1 MKTLTCPRAC
11 AFPLLLVAL
20 ACAPDAGVI
29 DPGIR
34 RDDVELSSASAPYS
48 DWSAPVN
55 LGPTVNSSFADITP
69 EISKNGLSLYFS
81 STRPG
86 GFGSND
92 LWVSRRACTD
102 MIDPVCAWGSPIN
115 LGPTINTAGIDAAP
129 HLSQDGHLLF
139 FSSVRSE
146 GFGGNDIWVSRRT
159 HIDDDLAWET
169 PVNLGAGV
177 NGAQFDAGASLKR
190 PEFYFTSGPAAAG
203 PLDVYV
209 SEVTGQT
216 FGPRALVAELSS
228 SGNELKPSIR
238 FDGREI
244 FVSSDR
250 TDRPGSMGLQDIWVS
265 TRESHTDAWSLPV
278 NLGPIINTSFQDQ
291 QPAISDDGT
300 ILLFASNRAGGSGGL
315 DLYLATRTTRGQN
328 Q

>member
-11 AFPLLLVAL
+11 AFTLFLVTL
-20 ACAPDAGVI
+20 GCAPDAGVI
-29 DPGIR
+29 DPGFLS
-34 RDDVELSSASAPYS
+34 DDVELSSASARYS
-48 DWSAPVN
+48 NWSAPVN

-69 EISKNGLSLYFS
+69 EISKDGLSLYFS

-102 MIDPVCAWGSPIN
+102 TSDPDCSWAAPVN

-139 FSSVRSE
+139 FTSVRP
-146 GFGGNDIWVSRRT
+146 GGVGGNDIWVSRRAHT
-159 HIDDDLAWET
+159 HDDLAWET
-169 PVNLGAGV
+169 PVNLGPGV
-177 NGAQFDAGASLKR
+177 NGAQFEGGASLR
-190 PEFYFTSGPAAAG
+190 LPEFYLTSGPAAAG

-209 SEVTGQT
+209 SQVVGHA
-216 FGPRALVAELSS
+216 FGPRTLVPELSS
-228 SGNELKPSIR
+228 AGNELRPSIR

-250 TDRPGSMGLQDIWVS
+250 TDLPGSMGSQDLWVS
-265 TRESHTDAWSLPV
+265 TRASNADAWSLPV
-278 NLGPIINTSFQDQ
+278 NLGPMINTSFQDQ

-300 ILLFASNRAGGSGGL
+300 MLLFASNRSGGTGGL
-315 DLYLATRTTRGQN
+315 DLYLATRTTREQN